1 MGTSKER
8 DGIFGKY
15 TEHFDDSGKKIGES
29 RERTGIFGYFIRS
42 TPILQEERQV
52 NHVIELGFLK
62 TTPST
67 PILQEERQ
75 ESRVR
80 GQAFLGITRNI
91 QILQEGKSVSPASEQ
106 ESLVN
111 TLVTREK
118 VSELNG
124 IVKQLIKSS
133 QEKVLQVMVAN
144 ILQLNTMAT
153 W

>member
-29 RERTGIFGYFIRS
+29 RERTGIFGNYTEHTNPSGR
-42 TPILQEERQV
+42 
-52 NHVIELGFLK
+52 K
-62 TTPST
+62 TG
-67 PILQEERQ
+67 
-75 ESRVR
+75 ESRDR
-80 GQAFLGITRNI
+80 TGIFKDYSEHTDSSGRKTGESRERTGLLGITRNI

-111 TLVTREK
+111 TLVTQEK

-133 QEKVLQVMVAN
+133 QEKVLQVMVAD